1 MSTFENSDTDHSD
14 IDAQMRSDMSTM
26 QARLSAVE
34 KELESKR
41 VISQLND
48 KLIKLSEHLI
58 ALSSK
63 NMTLQDTISLHLK
76 QNKEQQEIKKKQEEK
91 IKKQEEAIKEVE
103 EIILELQEVVE
114 ECYSENRQLSSENA
128 QLLGHPNPSEMVP
141 LIDYENTE
149 PEYQQSND
157 NAPDDNQN

>member
-41 VISQLND
+41 EISQLKD
-48 KLIKLSEHLI
+48 KLIKMGET
-58 ALSSK
+58 
-63 NMTLQDTISLHLK
+63 MSLGFK
-76 QNKEQQEIKKKQEEK
+76 QINEQHKEIK
-91 IKKQEEAIKEVE
+91 
-103 EIILELQEVVE
+103 ELQEVIIE
-114 ECYSENRQLSSENA
+114 QQDAIEILQLEIRQLSSENA
-128 QLLGHPNPSEMVP
+128 QLHGHPNPSEIVP
-141 LIDYENTE
+141 LINYENTE